1 MAYRRI
7 EVDLLTPA
15 IGAEIQGVD
24 LSRPLDDQTYG
35 EIHDAWMKHLVI
47 FFRGQDLT
55 LDQHKAFGRRFG
67 ALHIH
72 PAAPGPEGHPEI
84 FVVHTDKDSTFS
96 EGNGWHSDVSC
107 DAEPP
112 MGSILRLHTLPAT
125 GGDTL
130 FCNTYLVYDNL
141 SASMKTHLEGL
152 TAIHEGEQIFR
163 GRYAEEGVDDSG
175 KNYPRAEHPL
185 IRTHPVTGRKC
196 VYVNQA
202 FTTGI
207 KELRYTEA
215 RSVLDYL
222 FEQIER
228 PKYQCRF
235 RWRKHS
241 IAMWDNR
248 CAQHYAM
255 WDYCP
260 HTRSGFRVTVKGDNP
275 Q

>member
-1 MAYRRI
+1 MSYRRI
-7 EVDLLTPA
+7 EVDPLTPA
-15 IGAEIQGVD
+15 IGAEINGDD
-24 LSRPLDDQTYG
+24 LAQPLDEQTFD

-47 FFRGQDLT
+47 FFRDQGLT
-55 LDQHKAFGRRFG
+55 LDQHKAFGRYFG
-67 ALHIH
+67 DLHIH

-84 FVVHTDKDSTFS
+84 FSIHTDKDSTFS

-107 DAEPP
+107 DEEPP

-141 SASMKTHLEGL
+141 SDNMKLHLDGL

-163 GRYAEEGVDDSG
+163 GRYANEGVDDSG

-185 IRTHPVTGRKC
+185 LRTHPVTGRKS

-215 RSVLDYL
+215 RSLLEYL

-235 RWRKHS
+235 RWRENS
-241 IAMWDNR
+241 IAMGANR

-255 WDYCP
+255 WDYHP
-260 HTRSGFRVTVKGDNP
+260 YTRSGYRVTVKGDRP

>member
-1 MAYRRI
+1 MAYRGI
-7 EVDLLTPA
+7 EVDPLIPA

-35 EIHDAWMKHLVI
+35 EIHEAWMKHLVI
-47 FFRGQDLT
+47 FFRDQDLT
-55 LDQHKAFGRRFG
+55 LDQHKAFGRWFG

-163 GRYAEEGVDDSG
+163 GRYAEEGIDDSG

-255 WDYCP
+255 WDYRP
-260 HTRSGFRVTVKGDNP
+260 HTRSGFRVTVKGDKP

>member
-163 GRYAEEGVDDSG
+163 GRYAEEGGDDSG

-255 WDYCP
+255 WDYRP
-260 HTRSGFRVTVKGDNP
+260 HTRSGFRVTVKGDKP
-275 Q
+275 L

>member
-1 MAYRRI
+1 MSYRRI
-7 EVDLLTPA
+7 EVDPLTPA
-15 IGAEIQGVD
+15 IGAEINGVD
-24 LSRPLDDQTYG
+24 LAQPLDEQTFD

-47 FFRGQDLT
+47 FFRDQDLT
-55 LDQHKAFGRRFG
+55 LDQHKAFGRYFG
-67 ALHIH
+67 DLHIH

-84 FVVHTDKDSTFS
+84 FTIHTDKDSTFS

-107 DAEPP
+107 DEEPP

-141 SASMKTHLEGL
+141 SANMKLHLDGL

-163 GRYAEEGVDDSG
+163 GRYANEGVDDSG

-185 IRTHPVTGRKC
+185 LRTHPVTGRKS

-215 RSVLDYL
+215 RSLLEYL

-235 RWRKHS
+235 RWRKNS

-255 WDYCP
+255 WDYHP
-260 HTRSGFRVTVKGDNP
+260 YTRSGYRVTVKGDRP

>member
-7 EVDLLTPA
+7 EVDPLTPA
-15 IGAEIQGVD
+15 IGAEIRGVD
-24 LSRPLDDQTYG
+24 LAQPLDDETFA
-35 EIHDAWMKHLVI
+35 EVHDAWMKHLVI
-47 FFRGQDLT
+47 FFREQDLT

-67 ALHIH
+67 ELHIH
-72 PAAPGPEGHPEI
+72 PAAPGPDGHPEI
-84 FVVHTDKDSTFS
+84 FMVHTDKNSKFS

-107 DAEPP
+107 DEEPP

-130 FCNTYLVYDNL
+130 FCNTYLVYENL
-141 SASMKTHLEGL
+141 SDSMKSHLEGL
-152 TAIHEGEQIFR
+152 IAIHEGEQIFR
-163 GRYAEEGVDDSG
+163 GRYTDEGGDDRE

-185 IRTHPVTGRKC
+185 IRTHPVTGRKS

-215 RSVLDYL
+215 QSLLGYL
-222 FEQIER
+222 FKQFER

-235 RWRKHS
+235 RWRQNS

-255 WDYCP
+255 WDYRP
-260 HTRSGFRVTVKGDNP
+260 HTRSGYRVTVKGDRP

>member
-1 MAYRRI
+1 
-7 EVDLLTPA
+7 
-15 IGAEIQGVD
+15 
-24 LSRPLDDQTYG
+24 
-35 EIHDAWMKHLVI
+35 
-47 FFRGQDLT
+47 
-55 LDQHKAFGRRFG
+55 
-67 ALHIH
+67 
-72 PAAPGPEGHPEI
+72 
-84 FVVHTDKDSTFS
+84 
-96 EGNGWHSDVSC
+96 
-107 DAEPP
+107 

-141 SASMKTHLEGL
+141 SDNMKSHLDGL

-163 GRYAEEGVDDSG
+163 GRYANEGVDDSG

-185 IRTHPVTGRKC
+185 LRTHPVTGRKS

-215 RSVLDYL
+215 RSLLEYL

-235 RWRKHS
+235 RWRKNS

-255 WDYCP
+255 WDYHP
-260 HTRSGFRVTVKGDNP
+260 YTRSGYRVTVKGDRP

>member
-7 EVDLLTPA
+7 EVDPLTPA

-35 EIHDAWMKHLVI
+35 EIHEAWMKHLVI
-47 FFRGQDLT
+47 FFRDQDLT

-112 MGSILRLHTLPAT
+112 MGSILRLHILPAT

-255 WDYCP
+255 WDYRP
-260 HTRSGFRVTVKGDNP
+260 HTRSGFRVTVKGNKP

>member
-7 EVDLLTPA
+7 EVDPLTPA

-35 EIHDAWMKHLVI
+35 EIHEAWMKHLVI
-47 FFRGQDLT
+47 FFRDQDLT

-112 MGSILRLHTLPAT
+112 MGSILRLHILPAT

-163 GRYAEEGVDDSG
+163 GRYAEEGGDDSG

-255 WDYCP
+255 WDYRP
-260 HTRSGFRVTVKGDNP
+260 HTRSGFRVTVKGDKP

>member
-7 EVDLLTPA
+7 EVDPLTPA

-35 EIHDAWMKHLVI
+35 EIHEAWMKHLVI
-47 FFRGQDLT
+47 FFRDQDLT

-112 MGSILRLHTLPAT
+112 MGSILRLHILPAT

-163 GRYAEEGVDDSG
+163 GRYAEEGVDGSG

-255 WDYCP
+255 WDYRP
-260 HTRSGFRVTVKGDNP
+260 HTRSGFRVTVKGDKP

>member
-7 EVDLLTPA
+7 EVDPLTPA

-35 EIHDAWMKHLVI
+35 EIHEAWMKHLVI
-47 FFRGQDLT
+47 FFRDQDLT

-72 PAAPGPEGHPEI
+72 PAAPGPKGHPEI

-112 MGSILRLHTLPAT
+112 MGSILRLHILPAT

-255 WDYCP
+255 WDYRP
-260 HTRSGFRVTVKGDNP
+260 HTRSGFRVTVKGDKP

>member
-1 MAYRRI
+1 MSYRRI
-7 EVDLLTPA
+7 EVDPLTPA
-15 IGAEIQGVD
+15 IGAEINGVD
-24 LSRPLDDQTYG
+24 LAQPLDEQTLD

-47 FFRGQDLT
+47 FFRDQDLT
-55 LDQHKAFGRRFG
+55 LDQHKAFGRYFG
-67 ALHIH
+67 DLHIH

-84 FVVHTDKDSTFS
+84 FTIHTDKDSTFS

-107 DAEPP
+107 DEEPP

-141 SASMKTHLEGL
+141 SDNMKLHLDGL

-163 GRYAEEGVDDSG
+163 GRYANEGVDDSG

-185 IRTHPVTGRKC
+185 LRTHPVTGRKS

-215 RSVLDYL
+215 RSLLEYL

-235 RWRKHS
+235 RWRKNS

-255 WDYCP
+255 WDYHP
-260 HTRSGFRVTVKGDNP
+260 YTRSGYRVTVKGDRP

>member
-1 MAYRRI
+1 MSYRRI
-7 EVDLLTPA
+7 EVDPLTPA
-15 IGAEIQGVD
+15 IGAEINGVD
-24 LSRPLDDQTYG
+24 LAQPLDEQTFD

-47 FFRGQDLT
+47 FFRDQDLT
-55 LDQHKAFGRRFG
+55 LDQHKAFGRYFG
-67 ALHIH
+67 DLHIH

-84 FVVHTDKDSTFS
+84 FAIHTDKDSTFS

-107 DAEPP
+107 DEEPP

-141 SASMKTHLEGL
+141 SDNMKSHLDGL

-163 GRYAEEGVDDSG
+163 GRYANEGVDDSG

-185 IRTHPVTGRKC
+185 LRTHPATGRKS

-202 FTTGI
+202 FTTGS

-215 RSVLDYL
+215 RSLLEYL

-235 RWRKHS
+235 RWRKNS

-255 WDYCP
+255 WDYHP
-260 HTRSGFRVTVKGDNP
+260 YTRSGYRVTVKGDRP

>member
-1 MAYRRI
+1 MSYRRI
-7 EVDLLTPA
+7 EVDPLTPA
-15 IGAEIQGVD
+15 IGAEINGVD
-24 LSRPLDDQTYG
+24 LAQPLDEQTFD

-47 FFRGQDLT
+47 FFRDQGLT
-55 LDQHKAFGRRFG
+55 LDQHKAFGRYFG
-67 ALHIH
+67 DLHIH

-84 FVVHTDKDSTFS
+84 FTIHTDKDSTFS

-107 DAEPP
+107 DEEPP

-141 SASMKTHLEGL
+141 SDNMKLHLDGL

-163 GRYAEEGVDDSG
+163 GRYANEGVDDSG

-185 IRTHPVTGRKC
+185 LRTHPVTGRKS

-215 RSVLDYL
+215 RSLLEYL

-235 RWRKHS
+235 RWRKNS

-248 CAQHYAM
+248 
-255 WDYCP
+255 
-260 HTRSGFRVTVKGDNP
+260 
-275 Q
+275 

>member
-7 EVDLLTPA
+7 EVDPLTPA

-24 LSRPLDDQTYG
+24 LSRPLDDQTFD

-47 FFRGQDLT
+47 FFRDQDLT

-141 SASMKTHLEGL
+141 SASMKTHLDGL

-255 WDYCP
+255 WDYRP
-260 HTRSGFRVTVKGDNP
+260 HTRSGFRVTVKGDKP

>member
-1 MAYRRI
+1 MSYRRI
-7 EVDLLTPA
+7 EVDPLTPA
-15 IGAEIQGVD
+15 IGAEINGVD
-24 LSRPLDDQTYG
+24 LAQPLDEQTLD

-47 FFRGQDLT
+47 FFRDQDLT
-55 LDQHKAFGRRFG
+55 LDQHKAFGRYFG
-67 ALHIH
+67 DLHIH

-84 FVVHTDKDSTFS
+84 FTIHTDKDSTFS

-107 DAEPP
+107 DEEPP

-141 SASMKTHLEGL
+141 SDNMKLHLDGL

-163 GRYAEEGVDDSG
+163 GRYANEGVDDSG

-185 IRTHPVTGRKC
+185 LRTHPVTGRKS

-215 RSVLDYL
+215 RSLLEYL

-235 RWRKHS
+235 RWRENS

-255 WDYCP
+255 WDYHP
-260 HTRSGFRVTVKGDNP
+260 YTRSGYRVTVKGDRP